1 MISQKLLEKMSL
13 RDREMIQIFQTVFNE
28 DELNLITR
36 IFGAEKLA
44 IFMKMSTM
52 LAPSGRQAGLGLVA
66 IILSTMKEQGSM
78 SAFFAEANSFKPVI
92 TNDKVH

>member
-1 MISQKLLEKMSL
+1 MPL
-13 RDREMIQIFQTVFNE
+13 RDREMIQIFQMVFNK

-44 IFMKMSTM
+44 IFMKMSSM

-66 IILSTMKEQGSM
+66 TILSTMKEQGSM
-78 SAFFAEANSFKPVI
+78 SAFFAEANSFKAVI

>member
-13 RDREMIQIFQTVFNE
+13 RDREMIQIFQMVFNE

-36 IFGAEKLA
+36 IFGIEKLA

-66 IILSTMKEQGSM
+66 TILSTMKEQGTM
-78 SAFFAEANSFKPVI
+78 SVFFAEANSFKPTI
-92 TNDKVH
+92 TNENIH

>member
-1 MISQKLLEKMSL
+1 MISQKLLEQMSL
-13 RDREMIQIFQTVFNE
+13 RDREMIQIFQMVFNE
-28 DELNLITR
+28 NELNLITR

-44 IFMKMSTM
+44 IFMKLATM

-66 IILSTMKEQGSM
+66 IILQTMKEQGTM
-78 SAFFAEANSFKPVI
+78 SVFFAEANSFKAVI